1 MGNQK
6 GMDRMGELLPAHI
19 GLIMD
24 GNGRWA
30 KKRGLPRQAGHKA
43 GASTFKR
50 IVRYANRLG
59 IPYMTVYA
67 FSTENWSRPPEEV
80 RGIIALLREFLSDAA
95 NYRDENVRTRFI
107 GDLSQFD
114 QDIQSKVRECEEV
127 SAGHTGLTLNI
138 AINYGGRME
147 LMKAA
152 RELAAEAAAGKI
164 TPEEIDEELFA
175 RHLYTQGQPD
185 VDLVIRPS
193 GEERLSNFLLWQAA
207 YAEFVSILNGRTL
220 TRNAWIG
227 PLRNSGT
234 GTVGSAA
241 CDPPDPQEPVKR
253 EVLNG
258 EAANTDRRD
267 RPCAVCGHHALF

>member
-152 RELAAEAAAGKI
+152 RELAA
-164 TPEEIDEELFA
+164 D
-175 RHLYTQGQPD
+175 
-185 VDLVIRPS
+185 
-193 GEERLSNFLLWQAA
+193 
-207 YAEFVSILNGRTL
+207 
-220 TRNAWIG
+220 
-227 PLRNSGT
+227 
-234 GTVGSAA
+234 
-241 CDPPDPQEPVKR
+241 
-253 EVLNG
+253 
-258 EAANTDRRD
+258 
-267 RPCAVCGHHALF
+267 

>member
-207 YAEFVSILNGRTL
+207 YAEFVSM
-220 TRNAWIG
+220 
-227 PLRNSGT
+227 
-234 GTVGSAA
+234 
-241 CDPPDPQEPVKR
+241 
-253 EVLNG
+253 EVLWPDLD
-258 EAANTDRRD
+258 EKCLDRAIEEFRN
-267 RPCAVCGHHALF
+267 RNRRFGGV

>member
-207 YAEFVSILNGRTL
+207 YAEFVSM
-220 TRNAWIG
+220 
-227 PLRNSGT
+227 
-234 GTVGSAA
+234 
-241 CDPPDPQEPVKR
+241 
-253 EVLNG
+253 EVLWPDFD
-258 EAANTDRRD
+258 EKCLDRAIEEFRN
-267 RPCAVCGHHALF
+267 RNRRFGGV

>member
-114 QDIQSKVRECEEV
+114 QDIQSKVRECVEV

-207 YAEFVSILNGRTL
+207 YAEFVSM
-220 TRNAWIG
+220 
-227 PLRNSGT
+227 
-234 GTVGSAA
+234 
-241 CDPPDPQEPVKR
+241 
-253 EVLNG
+253 EVLWPDFD
-258 EAANTDRRD
+258 EKCLDRAIEEFRN
-267 RPCAVCGHHALF
+267 RNRRFGGV

>member
-193 GEERLSNFLLWQAA
+193 GEERLSNLLLWQAD
-207 YAEFVSILNGRTL
+207 YAEFVSM
-220 TRNAWIG
+220 
-227 PLRNSGT
+227 
-234 GTVGSAA
+234 
-241 CDPPDPQEPVKR
+241 
-253 EVLNG
+253 EVLWPDFD
-258 EAANTDRRD
+258 EKCLDRAIEDFRN
-267 RPCAVCGHHALF
+267 RNRRFGGV

>member
-207 YAEFVSILNGRTL
+207 YAEFVSM
-220 TRNAWIG
+220 
-227 PLRNSGT
+227 
-234 GTVGSAA
+234 
-241 CDPPDPQEPVKR
+241 
-253 EVLNG
+253 EVLWPNFD
-258 EAANTDRRD
+258 EKCLDRAIEEFRN
-267 RPCAVCGHHALF
+267 RNRRFGGV

>member
-6 GMDRMGELLPAHI
+6 GMDRVGELLPAHI

-207 YAEFVSILNGRTL
+207 YAEFVSM
-220 TRNAWIG
+220 
-227 PLRNSGT
+227 
-234 GTVGSAA
+234 
-241 CDPPDPQEPVKR
+241 
-253 EVLNG
+253 EVLWPDFD
-258 EAANTDRRD
+258 EKCLDRAIEEFRN
-267 RPCAVCGHHALF
+267 RNRRFGGV

>member
-127 SAGHTGLTLNI
+127 SAGHTG
-138 AINYGGRME
+138 
-147 LMKAA
+147 
-152 RELAAEAAAGKI
+152 
-164 TPEEIDEELFA
+164 
-175 RHLYTQGQPD
+175 
-185 VDLVIRPS
+185 
-193 GEERLSNFLLWQAA
+193 
-207 YAEFVSILNGRTL
+207 
-220 TRNAWIG
+220 
-227 PLRNSGT
+227 
-234 GTVGSAA
+234 
-241 CDPPDPQEPVKR
+241 
-253 EVLNG
+253 
-258 EAANTDRRD
+258 
-267 RPCAVCGHHALF
+267 